1 MAGKGHHR
9 RPTQISREHETIRWQ
24 LAQGKITFEQYAV
37 KYKKL
42 KKEGKL

>member
-1 MAGKGHHR
+1 MGKGSR
-9 RPTQISREHETIRWQ
+9 RRARQISREHERIRYQ
-24 LAQGKITFEQYAV
+24 LAYGEITFEQYAV